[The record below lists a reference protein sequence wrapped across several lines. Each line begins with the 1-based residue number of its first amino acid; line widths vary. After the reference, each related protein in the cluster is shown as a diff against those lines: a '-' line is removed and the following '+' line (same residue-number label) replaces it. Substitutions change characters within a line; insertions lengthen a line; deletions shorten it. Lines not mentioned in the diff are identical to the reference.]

1 MPTGKKTAAK
11 VSARPRRKL
20 WLLALIPAVL
30 IVLGVATVATAMSFE
45 NNDDFCASCH
55 SEPESTFFKRE
66 AAAPTDL
73 ASFHSTKQ
81 VNCIDCHSGVGLIP
95 GRIDSFLLGT
105 KDLIA
110 WNLGR
115 ARQPAVHTHPIQD
128 VNCLKCHTDLLKQQ
142 DMNNHFHIFL
152 SRWQARDKNAATC
165 VSCHQSHNTDGAVQL
180 GFLNR
185 VTTTAVCQACH
196 RALGEGD

>member
-1 MPTGKKTAAK
+1 MPSSKKT
-11 VSARPRRKL
+11 SARPPVKKRRKL
-20 WLLALIPAVL
+20 WLIAVIPVVL

-45 NNDDFCASCH
+45 NHDDFCASCH
-55 SEPESTFFKRE
+55 SEPESTYFKRE

-81 VNCIDCHSGVGLIP
+81 VNCIDCHSGVGVIP
-95 GRIDSFLLGT
+95 GRLDSFMLGT

-115 ARQPAVHTHPIQD
+115 AKQPAVHTVPIAD
-128 VNCLKCHTDLLKQQ
+128 ANCLKCHTTLMQQ
-142 DMNNHFHIFL
+142 QNMNNHFHIFL

-165 VSCHQSHNTDGAVQL
+165 VSCHQSHNTDGEVQL

-185 VTTTAVCQACH
+185 ATTTNVCQSCH
-196 RALGEGD
+196 RILGGGG

>member
-1 MPTGKKTAAK
+1 MPPSKKASTK
-11 VSARPRRKL
+11 PPVKKRRKL
-20 WLLALIPAVL
+20 WLLALIPVVL
-30 IVLGVATVATAMSFE
+30 IVLGVTTVATAMSFE
-45 NNDDFCASCH
+45 NHDDFCASCH
-55 SEPESTFFKRE
+55 SEPESTYFKRE

-81 VNCIDCHSGVGLIP
+81 TNCIDCHSGVGLIP
-95 GRIDSFLLGT
+95 GRIESFMLGT

-115 ARQPAVHTHPIQD
+115 ATQPAVHTAPIAD

-142 DMNNHFHIFL
+142 NMNNHFHIFL

-165 VSCHQSHNTDGAVQL
+165 VSCHQSHNTNGEVQL

-185 VTTTAVCQACH
+185 DTTTNVCQSCH
-196 RALGEGD
+196 RALGEGG